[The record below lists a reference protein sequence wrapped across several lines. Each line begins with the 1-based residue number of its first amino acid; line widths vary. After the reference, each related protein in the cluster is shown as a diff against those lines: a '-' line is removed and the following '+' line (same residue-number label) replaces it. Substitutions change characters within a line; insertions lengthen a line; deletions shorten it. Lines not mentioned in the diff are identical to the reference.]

1 MDELAVRF
9 ATLRNTV
16 RLYKEPTR
24 PYANTRRAGKI
35 TVSSGPTND
44 YGLYPA
50 SRGGGT
56 EPTSTDS
63 GPPVVRRSR
72 ASIGGTGG
80 QGLVRQGPE
89 RPRCGA
95 ALTDMLMP
103 RRGCGALWEG
113 LRSGRGP

>member
-1 MDELAVRF
+1 MSSLCDL
-9 ATLRNTV
+9 LPV

-24 PYANTRRAGKI
+24 PTLTALAKYKLPFHLCRKQQTQE
-35 TVSSGPTND
+35 
-44 YGLYPA
+44 A
-50 SRGGGT
+50 SRQRDRA
-56 EPTSTDS
+56 DS

>member
-16 RLYKEPTR
+16 QLYKEPTR
-24 PYANTRRAGKI
+24 PYANTRRAAWQNYRFI
-35 TVSSGPTND
+35 RPQTTTD
-44 YGLYPA
+44 YPA

-72 ASIGGTGG
+72 ASIGGTRG